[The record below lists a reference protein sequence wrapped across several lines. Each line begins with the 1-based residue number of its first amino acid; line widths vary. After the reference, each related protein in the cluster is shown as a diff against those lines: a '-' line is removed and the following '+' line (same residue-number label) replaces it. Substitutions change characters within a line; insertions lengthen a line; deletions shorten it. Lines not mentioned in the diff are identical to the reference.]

1 IGHDRQPA
9 EIRNN
14 LAQKFESLTSKISV
28 LDRESGDVPARVS
41 QTRDETGANR
51 VRCRRED
58 YRDDRCCPLC
68 RENYW
73 GCICD
78 NDIDFKSDEL
88 GSELGG
94 PIAASLRPAILDDE
108 VATLGPAEF
117 AQPLQKSSDPTA
129 LGGGH
134 RYRAQDPE
142 GGQLARLLRARRE
155 RPRNRRA
162 ADERDELA
170 AFHSMTS
177 SASDVPWLPVTLLI
191 RADKLCIGQDVAPHC
206 SLDLRFR
213 RVS

>member
-1 IGHDRQPA
+1 MAAGLPTLVMIAIRRRFGTISRKSSSRLPA
-9 EIRNN
+9 R
-14 LAQKFESLTSKISV
+14 SV
-28 LDRESGDVPARVS
+28 CWTERSGDVPARVS
-41 QTRDETGANR
+41 QTRDETGTNR

-108 VATLGPAEF
+108 VATLRPAEF

-129 LGGGH
+129 LGCGH
-134 RYRAQDPE
+134 RYRAQEPD
-142 GGQLARLLRARRE
+142 GGQLARLLRTRAE
-155 RPRNRRA
+155 RPRDRRA
-162 ADERDELA
+162 AEQRDELA
-170 AFHSMTS
+170 TGHSVS
-177 SASDVPWLPVTLLI
+177 LVNADPIAPVIL
-191 RADKLCIGQDVAPHC
+191 
-206 SLDLRFR
+206 
-213 RVS
+213 